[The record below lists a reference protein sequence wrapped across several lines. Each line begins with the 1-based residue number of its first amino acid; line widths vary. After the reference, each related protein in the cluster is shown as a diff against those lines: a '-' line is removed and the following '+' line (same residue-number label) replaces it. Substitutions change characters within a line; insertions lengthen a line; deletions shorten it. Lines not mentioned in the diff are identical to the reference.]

1 MSETPM
7 TLPLSV
13 VVELNDLRTRLA
25 GMANPPREVFLALY
39 DGAEP
44 ELFATVEAA
53 RECCD
58 DLAKTDAGER
68 YWDWTVNEHGVHVQ
82 FWTHPDDDRPLSE
95 TSGSVTA
102 VVVQGAEP
110 VASVRVGD
118 RVEVTAAQSYE
129 ITWDEDGD
137 RIVGEFG
144 TVLEVSVRAVEDNA
158 ASGTRDATPYRVRL
172 DGGAAVW
179 AADVRPEAEGLRR
192 RIAEGEEYGERLRA
206 RVAEL
211 ETALPSRFTATPA
224 EIDAHLRTI
233 LAEDTYLKFQ
243 QAIGEHALGEVV
255 EDAQVVRA
263 LADNDGL
270 YNADWREGWD
280 DAIERVDPDLCGP
293 APSKLVEFPVA
304 PVPAAEES
312 AREWTPLYAT
322 PAGLREEAAAEEPAL
337 EIASEYD
344 EEADA

>member
-25 GMANPPREVFLALY
+25 GLANPPREVFLALY

-44 ELFATVEAA
+44 ELFTTVEAA
-53 RECCD
+53 RAYCD
-58 DLAKTDAGER
+58 DLAPVDAYGKG
-68 YWDWTVNEHGVHVQ
+68 WDWLVNEHGIHVQ

-102 VVVQGAEP
+102 VVVQGPEP

-172 DGGAAVW
+172 DGGEAVW

-211 ETALPSRFTATPA
+211 ELGRHSTNEALDDAVQALRRDEPA
-224 EIDAHLRTI
+224 EVSVPRTERSYWVDI
-233 LAEDTYLKFQ
+233 A
-243 QAIGEHALGEVV
+243 AALNAAVAVGMPVGVDLDGTLTDHNAWSVV
-255 EDAQVVRA
+255 
-263 LADNDGL
+263 
-270 YNADWREGWD
+270 WD
-280 DAIERVDPDLCGP
+280 R
-293 APSKLVEFPVA
+293 
-304 PVPAAEES
+304 AAERWTVAGYEDEPKAPGACKACGS
-312 AREWTPLYAT
+312 APDSWCPGCGARQKGCYC
-322 PAGLREEAAAEEPAL
+322 GFEANPCTH
-337 EIASEYD
+337 
-344 EEADA
+344 ADASWGGVRDV

>member
-44 ELFATVEAA
+44 ELFTTVEAA
-53 RECCD
+53 RAYCD
-58 DLAKTDAGER
+58 DLAPVDAYGKG
-68 YWDWTVNEHGVHVQ
+68 WDWLVNEHGIHVQ

-102 VVVQGAEP
+102 VVVQGPEP

-172 DGGAAVW
+172 DGGEAVW

-211 ETALPSRFTATPA
+211 KAAPRMAFRASHDSIVMGHYSNREAARKHCETLLRRELGDEEWTGWVPDDGSEDAPEELCFSEEVLCSGYVVTALT
-224 EIDAHLRTI
+224 
-233 LAEDTYLKFQ
+233 
-243 QAIGEHALGEVV
+243 
-255 EDAQVVRA
+255 
-263 LADNDGL
+263 
-270 YNADWREGWD
+270 
-280 DAIERVDPDLCGP
+280 
-293 APSKLVEFPVA
+293 VA
-304 PVPAAEES
+304 S
-312 AREWTPLYAT
+312 AF
-322 PAGLREEAAAEEPAL
+322 
-337 EIASEYD
+337 D
-344 EEADA
+344 EEADE